1 MRIDRSRSHLTF
13 RKRRRNRLLPLT
25 LGFGLLVGVLMVSW
39 YWIGERWL
47 QRPPSEPSIDMQ
59 LQHAARAFSQGNLD
73 SAIDYAQM
81 AWGSSPT
88 YSEALTLLARAL
100 IYRSYEDYNQGADR
114 QTALALTTEAYQR
127 MPTDTDIIAIH
138 AFTLQAN
145 GHTAD
150 AERVL
155 ARALTQ
161 SPNHAL
167 SRVTQSLTYG
177 ANGVHEQARQEAI
190 NAINLSADMDG
201 YRALAFSLS
210 DLGKPNEAIRA
221 IDQALA
227 GNDKLLALL
236 FEKAMFSIQAGFF
249 DTATATYFRILAF
262 DPSNIKARLRMCELS
277 SILREAETAL
287 DYCQQV
293 TNFAPTWADGWYRLG
308 REYYLRGEFIESKD
322 ALHRCAMLQSLQN
335 IAVSD
340 RILDCWILQGEIAE
354 LLGDCEALLKAYND
368 YQNMTRVYQLHQTW
382 VYPPEGPA
390 ICLDPIELEAG

>member
-1 MRIDRSRSHLTF
+1 MRIDRSRSHLSF
-13 RKRRRNRLLPLT
+13 RKRRRNRLLPIT
-25 LGFGLLVGVLMVSW
+25 LGFGLIVGVLAVSW
-39 YWIGERWL
+39 YWIGERLL
-47 QRPPSEPSIDMQ
+47 QRNPTEPSIDMQ
-59 LQHAARAFSQGNLD
+59 LQNAARAFNSGDLD

-81 AWGSSPT
+81 AWGSQPT

-100 IYRSYEDYNQGADR
+100 IYRSYEDYNTASDR

-127 MPTDTDIIAIH
+127 MPTQTDIIAIH

-145 GHTAD
+145 GRTAEAD
-150 AERVL
+150 RVL
-155 ARALTQ
+155 ARALMQ
-161 SPNHAL
+161 NPNHSLA
-167 SRVTQSLTYG
+167 RVTRSLTHG

-190 NAINLSADMDG
+190 HILNADRNMDA

-210 DLGKPNEAIRA
+210 DLGRPDEAIRA

-227 GNDKLLALL
+227 DNNKLLALL

-262 DPSNIKARLRMCELS
+262 DPQNIKARLRMCELS
-277 SILREAETAL
+277 SILREADTAL

-308 REYYLRGEFIESKD
+308 REHYLRGEFVPAQD

-335 IAVSD
+335 VPVSE
-340 RILDCWILQGEIAE
+340 RIFDCWTLQGEVAE
-354 LLGDCEALLKAYND
+354 LLGDCEALLKAYGE
-368 YQNMTRVYQLHQTW
+368 YQHMTQTYRLNQTW

-390 ICLDPIELEAG
+390 ICLDPAQHQAG